1 VANHFI
7 PISAH
12 SVFFNAQFEEDLH
25 TLRSGLTAS
34 CKACDYAPKPEAT
47 SPEFLELY
55 VHDGHNKSGHT
66 INFITG
72 NDTVKELKLR
82 IMKHVSL
89 PPDKQR
95 LFVGGKEITTPEDST
110 LAQLNI
116 QTHSH
121 ILLALKNLVPE
132 KELLASEGTEKEEA
146 ATIPSTFTTTT
157 TVTLE
162 TSTIISP
169 TLSELIGKE
178 SEFSDVAFILEDE
191 DHIFFAHRVSFI
203 CPLMKGLLSSLTFH
217 KRL

>member
-1 VANHFI
+1 MANPFI

-12 SVFFNAQFEEDLH
+12 SVFFNAQFEEDLQ
-25 TLRSGLTAS
+25 TLRSVLTAS

-47 SPEFLELY
+47 STTEFLELY

-66 INFITG
+66 LNFITG

-110 LAQLNI
+110 LSQLNI

-121 ILLALKNLVPE
+121 ILLALKNVVPE
-132 KELLASEGTEKEEA
+132 KELLAPEGIVVEKEEA
-146 ATIPSTFTTTT
+146 QEATIPSTFTATTR
-157 TVTLE
+157 VTLE
-162 TSTIISP
+162 TSTIINP

-191 DHIFFAHRVSFI
+191 DHIFFAHRVSLSF
-203 CPLMKGLLSSLTFH
+203 LL
-217 KRL
+217 